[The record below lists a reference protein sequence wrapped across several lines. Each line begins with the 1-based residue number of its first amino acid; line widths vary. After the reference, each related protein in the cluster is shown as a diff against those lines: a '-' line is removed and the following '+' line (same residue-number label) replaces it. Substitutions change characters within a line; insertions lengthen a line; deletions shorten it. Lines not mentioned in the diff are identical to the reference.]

1 MLWLSF
7 WEYEEG
13 KPFQI
18 KGVWVGILFSEAM
31 KHAGAESADCVA
43 TRRRDD

>member
-7 WEYEEG
+7 WEYKEG

-18 KGVWVGILFSEAM
+18 NGVWVGYPLFGGDEACR
-31 KHAGAESADCVA
+31 S
-43 TRRRDD
+43 